1 MSARA
6 TERVSELLAGE
17 VLIDTHND
25 LMCGLR
31 RYRGYAVDGFDRE
44 SPDFHTDIPRLRR
57 GGVAA
62 QVWSV
67 FVSGLQPEA
76 EATVGTLEQIDAA
89 YRFAEAYPDDVE
101 IVTSAAEAERCIAAG
116 RIASFLGI
124 EGGHSIAMS
133 LGVLRMF
140 ARLGVRTMTLTHNS
154 SLEWADAATDAPRA
168 RGLSADGRAIVAEMN
183 RLGVVVDLS
192 HTSEQT
198 QLAALDVSTAP
209 VMFSHSGVASVAAHP
224 RNVSDDVLRRLAVGG
239 GVLQV
244 AFVAQFVS
252 RAFADWSAEAEAARR
267 DVGLTSSMP
276 WPRAPRPAES
286 AADARA
292 ANAGEFPRA
301 GATARQ
307 AFDRWLSLNP
317 APVVRVA
324 DVADHVEAARDLMG
338 VAHVGLGS
346 DFDGVSDLPSGLE
359 DVSAYPRLFAE
370 LAERGWSDDDLLALA
385 GRNTMRVLR
394 DTEDVAARARR
405 DLEPSE
411 GL

>member
-1 MSARA
+1 MSA
-6 TERVSELLAGE
+6 TSLERIDRLLAGE

-31 RYRGYAVDGFDRE
+31 RYRGYAVDGFDGDRSE
-44 SPDFHTDIPRLRR
+44 FHTDIPRLRR
-57 GGVAA
+57 GGVSA

-67 FVSGLQPEA
+67 FVSGRQSEA

-89 YRFAEAYPDDVE
+89 YRFAAAYPDDIE
-101 IVTSAAEAERCIAAG
+101 IVSSAAEAERCIAAG

-168 RGLSADGRAIVAEMN
+168 EGLTADGRAIVAEMN

-192 HTSEQT
+192 HTSERT
-198 QLAALDVSTAP
+198 QLAALDASRAP

-224 RNVSDDVLRRLAVGG
+224 RNVSDDVLRRLAAGG

-252 RAFADWSAEAEAARR
+252 RGFADWSAEAEAARR

-292 ANAGEFPRA
+292 ANAADFPRA
-301 GATARQ
+301 GATAQR
-307 AFDRWLSLNP
+307 AFDRWLEKNP

-346 DFDGVSDLPSGLE
+346 DFDGVSDLPSGLD

>member
-1 MSARA
+1 MSTAERMSA
-6 TERVSELLAGE
+6 LLAGE
-17 VLIDTHND
+17 VLLDTHND

-31 RYRGYAVDGFDRE
+31 RYRGYAVDGFDGDRPE
-44 SPDFHTDIPRLRR
+44 FHTDIPRLRR
-57 GGVAA
+57 GGVSA

-89 YRFAEAYPDDVE
+89 YRFAAAYPDDVR
-101 IVTSAAEAERCIAAG
+101 IVRTTAEAERCIAEG

-168 RGLSADGRAIVAEMN
+168 RGLSVDGRAIVTEMN
-183 RLGVVVDLS
+183 RLGMVVDLS

-198 QLAALDVSTAP
+198 QDAALDVSTAP
-209 VMFSHSGVASVAAHP
+209 VMFSHSGVSSIAAHP
-224 RNVSDDVLRRLAVGG
+224 RNVSDDVLRRLANAG
-239 GVLQV
+239 GVLQI

-267 DVGLTSSMP
+267 EIGLTSSMP

-286 AADARA
+286 ADDART
-292 ANAGEFPRA
+292 ANAAGFPRA
-301 GATARQ
+301 GASERAAFARWVG
-307 AFDRWLSLNP
+307 RNP
-317 APVVRVA
+317 APAVGVT
-324 DVADHVEAARDLMG
+324 DVADHVDAARDLMG

-359 DVSAYPRLFAE
+359 DVSGYPRLFAE
-370 LAERGWSDDDLLALA
+370 LATRGWSDADLLALA

-394 DTEDVAARARR
+394 DAEDVAAR
-405 DLEPSE
+405 
-411 GL
+411 G

>member
-1 MSARA
+1 MQ
-6 TERVSELLAGE
+6 TVERMSELLTGQ

-57 GGVAA
+57 GGVSA

-67 FVSGLQPEA
+67 FVSGLQTET

-89 YRFAEAYPDDVE
+89 YRFAAAHPDDVE
-101 IVTSAAEAERCIAAG
+101 IVTTVAEAERSIAAG

-168 RGLSADGRAIVAEMN
+168 DGLTADGRAIVAEMN

-192 HTSEQT
+192 HTSEHT
-198 QLAALDVSTAP
+198 QLAALKVSRAP
-209 VMFSHSGVASVAAHP
+209 AMFSHSCVASVAAHP
-224 RNVSDDVLRRLAVGG
+224 RNVSDDVLSRLASGG
-239 GVLQV
+239 GVLQI

-252 RAFADWSAEAEAARR
+252 RAFADWSSEAEAARR
-267 DVGLTSSMP
+267 EIGLTSSMP

-286 AADARA
+286 ADDARV
-292 ANAGEFPRA
+292 ANAAEFPRA
-301 GATARQ
+301 GVSQSEAFARWIE
-307 AFDRWLSLNP
+307 RNP
-317 APVVRVA
+317 APVVGIA
-324 DVADHVEAARDLMG
+324 EVADHVEAARDLMG
-338 VAHVGLGS
+338 VAHVGLGG

-359 DVSAYPRLFAE
+359 DVSGYPRLLAE
-370 LAERGWSDDDLLALA
+370 LADRGWSDAELLALA
-385 GRNTMRVLR
+385 GRNTTRVLR
-394 DTEDVAARARR
+394 DAEEVAAQ
-405 DLEPSE
+405 S
-411 GL
+411 

>member
-1 MSARA
+1 MPT
-6 TERVSELLAGE
+6 TERMSELLAGE

-25 LMCGLR
+25 LLCGLR
-31 RYRGYAVDGFDRE
+31 RYRGYAVDGFDRD

-57 GGVAA
+57 GGVTA

-89 YRFAEAYPDDVE
+89 YRFAAAYPDDVE
-101 IVTSAAEAERCIAAG
+101 IVTTAAEAERCIASG

-168 RGLSADGRAIVAEMN
+168 KGLTADGRAIVQEMN

-198 QLAALDVSTAP
+198 QLAALAASSAP
-209 VMFSHSGVASVAAHP
+209 ALFSHSGVASVAAHP
-224 RNVSDDVLRRLAVGG
+224 RNVSDDVLRRLAGSG

-252 RAFADWSAEAEAARR
+252 RAFADWSADAEAARR
-267 DVGLTSSMP
+267 EIGLTSSMP

-286 AADARA
+286 ATDARA
-292 ANAGEFPRA
+292 ANAADFPRA
-301 GATARQ
+301 GGSERQ
-307 AFDRWLSLNP
+307 AFARWVERNP
-317 APVVRVA
+317 APAVTVA

-346 DFDGVSDLPSGLE
+346 DFDGVSDLPTGLD
-359 DVSAYPRLFAE
+359 DVSGYPRLFAE
-370 LAERGWSDDDLLALA
+370 LAERGWSDADLLALA

-394 DTEDVAARARR
+394 DAEDVATR
-405 DLEPSE
+405 S
-411 GL
+411 

>member
-1 MSARA
+1 MSVVAVARA
-6 TERVSELLAGE
+6 RDLLAGE
-17 VLIDTHND
+17 VLLDTHND

-31 RYRGYAVDGFDRE
+31 RYRGYAVEGFQDHR
-44 SPDFHTDIPRLRR
+44 PDFHTDIPRLRR
-57 GGVAA
+57 GGVSA

-89 YRFAEAYPDDVE
+89 YRFAAAYPDDIE
-101 IVTSAAEAERCIAAG
+101 IVTSVAEAERCIAAG

-168 RGLSADGRAIVAEMN
+168 HGLSADGRAIVQEMN

-192 HTSEQT
+192 HTSEAT
-198 QLAALDVSTAP
+198 QLAALDVSAAP
-209 VMFSHSGVASVAAHP
+209 VLFSHSGVASVAAHP
-224 RNVSDDVLRRLAVGG
+224 RNVSDDVLRRLAAAG

-252 RAFADWSAEAEAARR
+252 RSFADWSAEADAARSR
-267 DVGLTSSMP
+267 FGLTSSMP

-286 AADARA
+286 AEDARD
-292 ANAGEFPRA
+292 ANVAQFPRA
-301 GATARQ
+301 DAGAHR
-307 AFDRWLSLNP
+307 AFAQWREGHP
-317 APVVRVA
+317 APVVRVS
-324 DVADHVEAARDLMG
+324 DVADHVEAARDTMG

-346 DFDGVSDLPSGLE
+346 DFDGVSDLPDGLD
-359 DVSAYPRLFAE
+359 DVSGYPRLLAE
-370 LAERGWSDDDLLALA
+370 LSARGWSDEELLALA
-385 GRNTMRVLR
+385 GRNAMRVLR
-394 DTEDVAARARR
+394 DAEEIAAR
-405 DLEPSE
+405 
-411 GL
+411 